1 MSGWVG
7 TRHGFDA
14 EEVRRTEVVHEEAPE
29 ELTIWRFT
37 PTTAMDMDEPEP
49 EPEPGQ
55 GEGEGK
61 GQVEGQGE
69 GQGGIG
75 DSFLPAEFAPATEVA
90 RRAVRAAAAA
100 PSREAAAER
109 MATVRKRH
117 FCAILKY
124 KWSLYQDRLGTNI
137 GKRTQKRER
146 GVFCRR
152 RLVQRGWPPRC
163 GE

>member
-1 MSGWVG
+1 LNVKRCVVFFGWMGGWVG

-49 EPEPGQ
+49 EPEP
-55 GEGEGK
+55 EP
-61 GQVEGQGE
+61 GQGE

-137 GKRTQKRER
+137 GKRTQKREIR
-146 GVFCRR
+146 VIAG
-152 RLVQRGWPPRC
+152 GD
-163 GE
+163 

>member
-1 MSGWVG
+1 MGGWVG

-49 EPEPGQ
+49 EPEPEPGQ
-55 GEGEGK
+55 GEG
-61 GQVEGQGE
+61 QVE

-124 KWSLYQDRLGTNI
+124 KRSLYQDRLGTNI
-137 GKRTQKRER
+137 GKRTQKREIR
-146 GVFCRR
+146 VIAG
-152 RLVQRGWPPRC
+152 GD
-163 GE
+163 

>member
-1 MSGWVG
+1 MG

-49 EPEPGQ
+49 EPEP
-55 GEGEGK
+55 EP
-61 GQVEGQGE
+61 GQGE

-137 GKRTQKRER
+137 GKRTQKRGRSVLLQEEISAER
-146 GVFCRR
+146 VAAAVR
-152 RLVQRGWPPRC
+152 
-163 GE
+163 

>member
-61 GQVEGQGE
+61 GQVE

-137 GKRTQKRER
+137 GKSTQQREMR
-146 GVFCRR
+146 VLIG
-152 RLVQRGWPPRC
+152 GD
-163 GE
+163 